1 MAVRFPHVGHSHGHS
16 HSSLRH
22 RAAIQLTLYC
32 DAPRNTRYVSL
43 YCPTRGIHIHL
54 QLHYYLFDN
63 YCKTDCRLSLFSG
76 ANCPVHPAYLYL
88 DGHSVLTWMLS
99 VCRAPAVWIS
109 PPLSRS
115 IFFFYFTYTSF
126 LVESALS
133 LQAQIPVT
141 LYSMRRSALSNCPF
155 LCLHFHTRR
164 CPCSPLL
171 PLFSSAAV
179 DLRWLIYWPA
189 SPPFCLGYRSIL
201 LISSHS
207 VCVYYTTKSQTFLL
221 LLFLLFFFL
230 LSIIIFFS

>member
-1 MAVRFPHVGHSHGHS
+1 MDVVCLSG
-16 HSSLRH
+16 SS
-22 RAAIQLTLYC
+22 C
-32 DAPRNTRYVSL
+32 
-43 YCPTRGIHIHL
+43 
-54 QLHYYLFDN
+54 
-63 YCKTDCRLSLFSG
+63 
-76 ANCPVHPAYLYL
+76 L
-88 DGHSVLTWMLS
+88 D
-99 VCRAPAVWIS
+99 P

-189 SPPFCLGYRSIL
+189 SPPSGWVIDPFYSSL
-201 LISSHS
+201 LISLRLCILQRVKHS
-207 VCVYYTTKSQTFLL
+207 PTSIPPLFFPPKHYH
-221 LLFLLFFFL
+221 LLFVINIRIDLVPIQRSLVPSVSPSWIGPRSLFPL
-230 LSIIIFFS
+230 PLIRLALCPETPWCSILSRRPIRLAIRAILQSPGWAFPMVRWMLPWGS

>member
-1 MAVRFPHVGHSHGHS
+1 M
-16 HSSLRH
+16 
-22 RAAIQLTLYC
+22 
-32 DAPRNTRYVSL
+32 
-43 YCPTRGIHIHL
+43 
-54 QLHYYLFDN
+54 
-63 YCKTDCRLSLFSG
+63 
-76 ANCPVHPAYLYL
+76 HPAYLYL

-99 VCRAPAVWIS
+99 VCRAPAVWI

-189 SPPFCLGYRSIL
+189 SPPSGWVIDPFYSSL
-201 LISSHS
+201 LISF
-207 VCVYYTTKSQTFLL
+207 VCVYYKESNILL
-221 LLFLLFFFL
+221 LLFLLFFSL
-230 LSIIIFFS
+230 LSIIVFFS